1 MGTRLEHSISPL
13 AHVEQEPDPDQL
25 EGGLDDP
32 EQLDVDELED
42 DDGWADEEEE
52 D

>member
-1 MGTRLEHSISPL
+1 MGTTLEYGNPPL
-13 AHVEQEPDPDQL
+13 AHVEEEPDPDQPD
-25 EGGLDDP
+25 GGLDDP

-42 DDGWADEEEE
+42 DDGWAEEEE